1 MNVVLV
7 WHREKMKN
15 VRIMVRLKSRGLK
28 PRVMFLLEKDRGRE
42 AFELMLKRAEIADY
56 LPPGRKP
63 VQKPSLVL
71 MEDLL

>member
-7 WHREKMKN
+7 LNREKMKN
-15 VRIMVRLKSRGLK
+15 VRIMVRLKSSGLK
-28 PRVMFLLEKDRGRE
+28 QRVMFLLEKDRGRE
-42 AFELMLKRAEIADY
+42 AFELMLKKAEIADY

-63 VQKPSLVL
+63 VQKPSMVL

>member
-7 WHREKMKN
+7 LSREKMQN
-15 VRIMVRLKSRGLK
+15 VRVMVRLKSRGLK
-28 PRVMFLLEKDRGRE
+28 KRVMSLLEKDRGRE
-42 AFELMLKRAEIADY
+42 AFELMLKKAEIADY

-63 VQKPSLVL
+63 VQKPSLIL

>member
-7 WHREKMKN
+7 LNRERMQN
-15 VRIMVRLKSRGLK
+15 VRVMVKLKSRGLK
-28 PRVMFLLEKDRGRE
+28 QQVMSLLEKDRGRE
-42 AFELMLKRAEIADY
+42 AFELMLKKAEIADY

-63 VQKPSLVL
+63 AQKPSMIL

>member
-1 MNVVLV
+1 MLFLNKHKGEDLNAGNDDKIK
-7 WHREKMKN
+7 RSNKEPGS
-15 VRIMVRLKSRGLK
+15 L
-28 PRVMFLLEKDRGRE
+28 FLLEKDRGRE

-63 VQKPSLVL
+63 VQKPSMIL